1 MCCLEVSL
9 AAPTG
14 AALNSS
20 RAWALGALAM
30 GRLPLTRRLGGEVE
44 KRAEVLHTQSG
55 LNGSDDEDGS
65 SGRSRRGGLSFALGR
80 GTAAPPQNSAML
92 RRERKQEALDAH
104 DPT

>member
-55 LNGSDDEDGS
+55 LNGSDDGDGS
-65 SGRSRRGGLSFALGR
+65 SGSSRRGGVVICLGSGHGR
-80 GTAAPPQNSAML
+80 PPAKFGDVEK
-92 RRERKQEALDAH
+92 RAEAGS
-104 DPT
+104 TGCT